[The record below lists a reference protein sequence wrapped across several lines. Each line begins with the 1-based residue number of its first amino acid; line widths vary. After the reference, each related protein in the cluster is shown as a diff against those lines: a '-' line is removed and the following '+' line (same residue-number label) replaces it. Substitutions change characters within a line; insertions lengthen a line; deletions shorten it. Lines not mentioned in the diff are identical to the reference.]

1 MFYSIWLHAPRQAG
15 RDEDMASLMAGI
27 AEVQEVQASGS
38 AQQRCALDF
47 LLFRDIVQDHTAE
60 LQQACAYC
68 VPTACAYCGCA
79 YSGYTYHGCAYW
91 GCAHRGCL

>member
-1 MFYSIWLHAPRQAG
+1 
-15 RDEDMASLMAGI
+15 MASLMAGI
-27 AEVQEVQASGS
+27 TEVQEVQASGS

-68 VPTACAYCGCA
+68 LLLTAAVLTLATLTMAVLTAAVLIVAVFSMAILTTGQ
-79 YSGYTYHGCAYW
+79 
-91 GCAHRGCL
+91 RGAV